1 MTQVREFES
10 LRPVPRWV
18 RIWAVITATVAI
30 SLLFVLGGF
39 VTSFRVGMADPIWPT
54 EPWYLLGQNWRSLEF
69 GFLVEHTHRAAGWI
83 VGLLVT
89 VLALGAW
96 SATPSRGLRWF
107 GLAAMLLLLMQYGEF
122 HRGMMAVEAAR
133 QQGTPAA
140 MIPVP
145 MTSGVGSLLGAFLVL
160 LAAGIGVVE
169 GRFGCWTRALAAVTL
184 IAVMIQG
191 LLGGFRVYLNE
202 LLGPELAAVHGAFGQ
217 VVFTLFVTVAI
228 LAAPRSDGDC
238 LAEDERRRLRLWSI
252 ALPVSVF
259 VQLVWAVWLRHLGS
273 PLAQRLHILTAFVVT
288 GLAVVLINQILSR
301 SSTRQPL
308 GFLAY
313 HLLGLIALQLLL
325 GVESWME
332 KFAAAGPHASVPPE
346 LRPIEVSGAALRT
359 AHAVIGAALLAAS
372 VALALRIGRLP
383 ISRDSDLV
391 ATVSGNLNQLHTDLE
406 YAAVGTDNSAP
417 RTV

>member
-1 MTQVREFES
+1 
-10 LRPVPRWV
+10 
-18 RIWAVITATVAI
+18 
-30 SLLFVLGGF
+30 
-39 VTSFRVGMADPIWPT
+39 
-54 EPWYLLGQNWRSLEF
+54 
-69 GFLVEHTHRAAGWI
+69 
-83 VGLLVT
+83 
-89 VLALGAW
+89 
-96 SATPSRGLRWF
+96 
-107 GLAAMLLLLMQYGEF
+107 
-122 HRGMMAVEAAR
+122 
-133 QQGTPAA
+133 
-140 MIPVP
+140 
-145 MTSGVGSLLGAFLVL
+145 
-160 LAAGIGVVE
+160 
-169 GRFGCWTRALAAVTL
+169 
-184 IAVMIQG
+184 
-191 LLGGFRVYLNE
+191 

-346 LRPIEVSGAALRT
+346 LRPIEVSGAVLRT